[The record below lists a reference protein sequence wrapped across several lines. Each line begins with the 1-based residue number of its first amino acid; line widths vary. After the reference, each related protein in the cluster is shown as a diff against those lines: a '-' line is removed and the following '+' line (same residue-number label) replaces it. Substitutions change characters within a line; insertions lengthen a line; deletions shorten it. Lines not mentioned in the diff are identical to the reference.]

1 MAMRYSVKAAAM
13 ATGISESRLRTWER
27 RYGIPRPA
35 RSATGRRLYDESDLA
50 IIRRMAGLVSAGVS
64 AREAA
69 DAARSEE
76 AALTPTAVPA
86 PTKEHPLVAPLVE
99 ASLAYDEPSITRIVR
114 EAVDVSWDKA
124 LEEILFPVL
133 NRIGEYWGEGAVSC
147 ATEHF
152 TSEVIRRELAAAL
165 AAVPDPTPDAPSV
178 LLACAEEERHELGL
192 LAMALL
198 LSMRG
203 LKILYLGADVPAPD
217 LLYAIG
223 KTEPSAVCLSATT
236 ASGLASLGRTA
247 RSLVSGRAPV
257 RLFVGGSA
265 FGRGNGDHAIPGVR
279 LPHSL
284 REAANSIAG
293 AVSVRNG

>member
-1 MAMRYSVKAAAM
+1 M
-13 ATGISESRLRTWER
+13 ATGVSESRLRTWER

-64 AREAA
+64 ARDAA

-76 AALTPTAVPA
+76 APLTTTAIPA
-86 PTKEHPLVAPLVE
+86 PTTEHPLVSRLVE
-99 ASLAYDEPSITRIVR
+99 ASLAYDGPSITRMVR
-114 EAVDVSWDKA
+114 EAVEMSWDNA
-124 LEEILFPVL
+124 LDKVLFPVL

-152 TSEVIRRELAAAL
+152 TSEVIRLELAAAL
-165 AAVPDPTPDAPSV
+165 AAVPDPRPGAPSV
-178 LLACAEEERHELGL
+178 LLACPEEERHELGL

-203 LKILYLGADVPAPD
+203 LKIFYLGSDVPASD
-217 LLYAIG
+217 LLFAMG

-257 RLFVGGSA
+257 RLFVGGPA
-265 FGRGNGDHAIPGVR
+265 FGRGNAHDAIPGVR
-279 LPHSL
+279 LPRSI
-284 REAANSIAG
+284 RAAADAITATLG
-293 AVSVRNG
+293 ADSG